1 MRGLSFIVLLET
13 SLGREVVLLQS
24 LEFHRADPEM
34 VVRLSL
40 LPGLDAFTAN
50 TSACEWGSSFCPLTK
65 DTLDGCLFHLQRLSE
80 LVLRIKTQP
89 GRVGPACSPAPP
101 ARAYAA

>member
-13 SLGREVVLLQS
+13 SLGREFVLLQS
-24 LEFHRADPEM
+24 LEFHRADAEM

-50 TSACEWGSSFCPLTK
+50 TSACEWGSGFCPLTK
-65 DTLDGCLFHLQRLSE
+65 GTLDCCLFHLQRLSE
-80 LVLRIKTQP
+80 LVLGIKTQP
-89 GRVGPACSPAPP
+89 GRVGPARSPAPP